1 MTSPH
6 PDLLVLLF
14 AAGVILV
21 VATCVGQMLRR
32 SLAPD
37 RSNQIIEEVNSR
49 IASWWA
55 MVFLIGLALSAGRAG
70 VVVLFAICSFAALR
84 EFLSLTRSAR
94 GDHWSLLSAFYIIL
108 PAQYFLV
115 WDDWYGLYSIFIPVY
130 AFLLLPVV
138 SALRG
143 GPAGFLDRVAETQ
156 WAIMLAIY
164 CASYVPALL
173 NLDIPGYEGR
183 NILLVAFLI
192 FVAQFS
198 DVMQFVWG
206 KLAGKRKIAP
216 RISSSKTWEGF
227 LGGVAT
233 ASVAGMLLWWITPFS
248 PVVALILSFVICL
261 AGFAGGLVL
270 SAIKRDRGV
279 KDWGHIIPGH
289 GGFIDRLDS
298 VLFAAPIFLHVVRYY
313 WSMK

>member
-1 MTSPH
+1 MGLH
-6 PDLLVLLF
+6 PDLLGLLSAVGGLLVL
-14 AAGVILV
+14 ATLV
-21 VATCVGQMLRR
+21 GLSLRLR
-32 SLAPD
+32 VAPD
-37 RSNQIIEEVNSR
+37 RSNPLIEEINAR

-55 MVFLIGLALSAGRAG
+55 MVLLIGLALWAGRTG

-94 GDHWSLLSAFYIIL
+94 GDHWSLLIAFYVIL
-108 PAQYFLV
+108 PAQYLLV

-130 AFLLLPVV
+130 VFLMLPLL
-138 SALRG
+138 SAMRG
-143 GPAGFLDRVAETQ
+143 GSENFLDRVAETQ
-156 WAIMLAIY
+156 WAMMLAIY

-173 NLDIPGYEGR
+173 NLEIPGYEGR
-183 NILLVAFLI
+183 NVLLVAFLI
-192 FVAQFS
+192 FVVQLS

-206 KLAGKRKIAP
+206 KLVGRHRIAP
-216 RISSSKTWEGF
+216 GVSPSKTWEG
-227 LGGVAT
+227 LVGGAAT
-233 ASVAGMLLWWITPFS
+233 ASLAGMLLWWITPFS
-248 PVVALILSFVICL
+248 PVQAFLMSAMICA

-279 KDWGHIIPGH
+279 KDWGHLIPGH

-313 WSMK
+313 WSLK

>member
-1 MTSPH
+1 MGLH
-6 PDLLVLLF
+6 PDLVSLLTGVGALLVL
-14 AAGVILV
+14 ATLV
-21 VATCVGQMLRR
+21 GLALRLR
-32 SLAPD
+32 LAPD
-37 RSNQIIEEVNSR
+37 RSNPLIEEINAR

-55 MVFLIGLALSAGRAG
+55 MVLLIGLALAAGRTG

-94 GDHWSLLSAFYIIL
+94 GDHWSLLIAFYVIL
-108 PAQYFLV
+108 PVQYLLV

-130 AFLLLPVV
+130 VFLMLPLL

-143 GPAGFLDRVAETQ
+143 GARNFLDRVAETQ
-156 WAIMLAIY
+156 WAMMLAIY

-183 NILLVAFLI
+183 NVLLVAFLI
-192 FVAQFS
+192 FVVQLS

-206 KLAGKRKIAP
+206 KIFGRHLIAP
-216 RISSSKTWEGF
+216 AISPSKTWEG
-227 LGGVAT
+227 LIGGAAT
-233 ASVAGMLLWWITPFS
+233 ASLAGAMLWWITPFT
-248 PVVALILSFVICL
+248 PLQALVVSAMICV

-279 KDWGHIIPGH
+279 KDWGHLIPGH

-298 VLFAAPIFLHVVRYY
+298 VLFAAPIFLHVLRYY
-313 WSMK
+313 WSLK